1 MKQRYNTFKK
11 IHKGLRAMLY
21 DTAISLQLND
31 FTNTE
36 GTVEVLEKLD
46 QTLHVFYE
54 HALHEDKFILPVI
67 GRFNGA
73 LATEFDS
80 EHEKDEF
87 MTRRIN
93 SLVSVYHNAGSEDG
107 RIEGG
112 EAITRAFNEFI
123 AFNLYH
129 MNKEEEKINPVL
141 WSNYTDEEIRGIERA
156 LVATISKEEMMITS
170 KWMLLGINDAEIIA
184 WLQAI
189 KYNAPCFVFQGMMEL
204 AEKVLSTNR
213 WNKIQGDLT
222 EGLLLA

>member
-36 GTVEVLEKLD
+36 DTVEVLEKLD
-46 QTLHVFYE
+46 QTLHIFYE
-54 HALHEDKFILPVI
+54 HASHEDKVILPEI
-67 GRFNGA
+67 GRFNA
-73 LATEFDS
+73 TLAKEFDC

-93 SLVSVYHNAGSEDG
+93 SLVAGYHNAGSAEG

-112 EAITRAFNEFI
+112 DAISRAFNEYV

-141 WSNYTDEEIRGIERA
+141 WANYTDEEIRGIERI
-156 LVATISKEEMMITS
+156 LVATITNEELAITS

-189 KYNAPCFVFQGMMEL
+189 KFNAPCFVFQSMMEL
-204 AEKVLSTNR
+204 AEKVLSTHR
-213 WNKIQGDLT
+213 WNKIQGGLT